1 MSQNELHL
9 KPQSRD
15 PGKLLSVPTSFP
27 GIISKN
33 KDFRQ
38 PFQVKMLFNNDL
50 PDNNFISRQ
59 PIETGQGEYLISWSV
74 YRLFWLSHPV
84 NLSSISHVKSFC

>member
-1 MSQNELHL
+1 MSCISIPNLG
-9 KPQSRD
+9 D
-15 PGKLLSVPTSFP
+15 PGTLLSVPTSFP
-27 GIISKN
+27 GIIRKN

-38 PFQVKMLFNNDL
+38 PYKVKKLFDNDV
-50 PDNNFISRQ
+50 PHNSFISRQ